1 MQLDN
6 CVIIINK
13 PCGQTSHE
21 ITTEVKKILGVSRSG
36 HAGTLDP
43 QVSGV
48 LPVALG
54 KATKLIRY
62 IASKE
67 KTYVCL
73 MKFKELMPEEKIRA
87 LFEEFTGRIT
97 QTPPKISAVRKVP
110 RQRTIHKLRI
120 LEISGH
126 FVLFEATVEAGT
138 YIRTLCDDMGRARAS
153 GQQPSGARMEELRR
167 IAVGK
172 IKENQAHT
180 MQDLIDA
187 VWVWKNKNDDSLLRG
202 MLKPPETFIDYPKVV
217 VKESAIEQLKQG
229 AQLTVPGILR
239 FDSKVKKGER
249 VALYSEKGK
258 FVGVGLFL
266 VEYEDFVKS
275 TKGIAVRT
283 ERIHI

>member
-1 MQLDN
+1 MDLNN

-21 ITTEVKKILGVSRSG
+21 ITTQVKKILGVNRSG

-54 KATKLIRY
+54 RATKLIQY

-73 MKFKELMPEEKIRA
+73 MKFKEVMPEAEIRA

-97 QTPPKISAVRKVP
+97 QTPPKMSAVKKVP

-120 LEISGH
+120 IEIKGH

-138 YIRTLCDDMGRARAS
+138 YIRTLCDDMGKRT
-153 GQQPSGARMEELRR
+153 SGARMEELRR
-167 IAVGK
+167 IAVGR
-172 IKENQAHT
+172 IKESETHT
-180 MQDLIDA
+180 MQELIDA
-187 VWVWKNKNDDSLLRG
+187 VWVWKNKKDDTLLKK
-202 MLKPPETFIDYPKVV
+202 MIKPPESFIDFPKVV
-217 VKESAIEQLKQG
+217 VKETAVEQLKHG
-229 AQLTVPGILR
+229 AQLTVPGVLR
-239 FDSKVKKGER
+239 FDSKVKKEER
-249 VALYSEKGK
+249 VAIYSETGK
-258 FVGVGLFL
+258 FVGVGIFLFN
-266 VEYEDFVKS
+266 YEEFVKAK
-275 TKGIAVRT
+275 KGIAARI
-283 ERIHI
+283 ERMHRRD

>member
-1 MQLDN
+1 MELDN

-21 ITTEVKKILGVSRSG
+21 ITTQVKKILGVNRSG

-54 KATKLIRY
+54 RATKLIQY

-73 MKFKELMPEEKIRA
+73 MKFKDILPEARIRA

-97 QTPPKISAVRKVP
+97 QTPPKISAVKKVP

-120 LEISGH
+120 IEIKGH

-138 YIRTLCDDMGRARAS
+138 YIRTLCDDMGKHT
-153 GQQPSGARMEELRR
+153 GGARMEELRR
-167 IAVGK
+167 IAVGR
-172 IKENQAHT
+172 ITESEAYT

-187 VWVWKNKNDDSLLRG
+187 VWVWKNKNDESLLKA
-202 MLKPPETFIDYPKVV
+202 MVKPPETFIDFPKVV
-217 VKESAIEQLKQG
+217 VKESAVEQLKHG
-229 AQLTVPGILR
+229 AQLTVPGVLR
-239 FDSKVKKGER
+239 FDSKVKRDER
-249 VALYSEKGK
+249 VSLYSESGK
-258 FVGVGLFL
+258 FVGVGIFLFD
-266 VEYEDFVKS
+266 YEGFVKAK
-275 TKGIAVRT
+275 KGIAAKI